1 MGVKEV
7 NKTLEKSFDITNE
20 DKLLLLCAKTQKI
33 PINQCNIKKL
43 LTKNLDWDY
52 LTQRAREHKLLPLL
66 YWNLKEFQEEIPE
79 NIFNSLKLNF
89 DENAR
94 ENLLMLGELFKLVDL
109 FKKADINVI
118 PYKGPLLAILA
129 YKNLVFR
136 QFDDLDIFINKDDV
150 LKAKSILISNGY
162 KPQFDLEGFKERR
175 FIKTQREY
183 KFIKHETMIYIE
195 VQWQFQGVSFSLSD
209 DIDFMDSKNIEII
222 KIHNKEISSLSPE
235 NLFLILCIHASGHYW
250 DRLSWICDISEL
262 IQSHEINWD
271 YIIEK
276 GNQLG
281 IIRLILVTLLLAVD
295 LLDLNLPNNILKQ
308 LKSEIIEDLTFN
320 VKKRIFLRD
329 DESIFQSAYIR
340 YNIREKRSHRI
351 KDILKILFLP
361 TNEEWNNSTLKPLF
375 PPISY
380 IYRFIRVLRY

>member
-1 MGVKEV
+1 MGERM
-7 NKTLEKSFDITNE
+7 NEELEKSFNVKNE
-20 DKLLLLCAKTQKI
+20 DKLVLLCARTRKI
-33 PINQCNIKKL
+33 PEIHYNIKKL
-43 LTKNLDWDY
+43 LCSNLDWDY
-52 LTQRAREHKLLPLL
+52 LVERASEHKLLPLL
-66 YWNLKEFQEEIPE
+66 YWNLKDFQEEIPE
-79 NIFNSLKLNF
+79 NVFMNLKLNF

-94 ENLLMLGELFKLVDL
+94 KNLLMLGELVKIVDL
-109 FKKADINVI
+109 FKESNINVI

-129 YKNLVFR
+129 YKNIVFR
-136 QFDDLDIFINKDDV
+136 QFDDLDIFIKKDDFV
-150 LKAKSILISNGY
+150 NAKNILISNGY
-162 KPQFDLEGFKERR
+162 KPQFDLEGFIERR

-183 KFIKHETMIYIE
+183 KFVKHETMVYLE
-195 VQWQFQGVSFSLSD
+195 VQWKFEGVSFSLSD
-209 DIDFMDSKNIEII
+209 NIDFMGSKNIEII

-271 YIIEK
+271 YIMEM

-295 LLDLNLPNNILKQ
+295 LLDLNLPNKILEQ

-320 VKKRIFLRD
+320 VKKRIFFPD
-329 DESIFQSAYIR
+329 NESIFQSAYIR
-340 YNIREKRSHRI
+340 YNIRERRSHRI
-351 KDILKILFLP
+351 KDILKIIFLP
-361 TNEEWNNSTLKPLF
+361 TNEEWSNSNLKPLI
-375 PPISY
+375 PPVSY